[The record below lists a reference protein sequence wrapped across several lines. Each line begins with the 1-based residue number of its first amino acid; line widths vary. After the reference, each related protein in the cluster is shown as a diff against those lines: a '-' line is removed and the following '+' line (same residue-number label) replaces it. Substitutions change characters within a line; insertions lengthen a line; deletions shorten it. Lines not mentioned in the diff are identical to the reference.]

1 VRLLLDTHAFMWFVN
16 GDELLSLKAKDAIE
30 DKSNSSYIS
39 IASLWEMAIKV
50 RLGKLNIAE
59 PFNKLIADIE
69 QKEFTILSV
78 NFGDAEYVSRMEM
91 IHRDPFDRML
101 IAQTKLNDV
110 TIVSN
115 ETIFDKYGVKRI
127 W

>member
-1 VRLLLDTHAFMWFVN
+1 VK
-16 GDELLSLKAKDAIE
+16 LLSLNAKDAIE
-30 DKSNSSYIS
+30 DKSNSGYVS

-50 RLGKLNIAE
+50 RLGKLKIVE
-59 PFNKLIADIE
+59 PFSQLIADIE
-69 QKEFTILSV
+69 EKEFTILSV
-78 NFGDAEYVSRMEM
+78 KFEHAEYVSRMEM

-101 IAQTKLNDV
+101 FAQTKIGDM

-115 ETIFDKYGVKRI
+115 ETVFDKYGVTRI